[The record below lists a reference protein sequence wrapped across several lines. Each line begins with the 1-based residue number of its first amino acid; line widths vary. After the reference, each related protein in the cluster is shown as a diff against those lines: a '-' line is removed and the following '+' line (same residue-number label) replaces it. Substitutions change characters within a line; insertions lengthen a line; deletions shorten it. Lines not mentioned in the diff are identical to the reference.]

1 MNPHALIFDLNPSE
15 RKIFEI
21 VSDAG
26 DRLGIPVYAIGGFVR
41 DRIIGRPSK
50 DIDIVCQGDGI
61 LLAQE
66 VAGQFRPVARVNF
79 FERFGTA
86 MIKYEDIEL
95 EFVGARK
102 ESYSHDSRKPLVS
115 PGTLQDDQ
123 LRRDFTINAISI
135 SLNKSNYGEIIDP
148 FQGLD
153 DLEKKILRTPTDPD
167 MTFSDDPLRMLR
179 AIRFASQLL
188 YEIDDRTWQGIIDNK
203 DRIRIVSQ
211 ERITNEFEKII
222 LSPIPSIGFD
232 LLFKSGLLDI
242 IFPEFTLLYG
252 VAYQDGKGHKDNFYH
267 TLQVLDNLSEKTANL
282 WLRWSAILH
291 DIAKPQTKRF
301 DPEIGWTFH
310 GHEALGA
317 IMVPRIFKKMRLPL
331 DHKMKYVQKLVR
343 LHLRPIALTQ
353 EEITDSALR
362 RLLFDA
368 GEDIDDLLMLCEAD
382 ITSKNPEKVKKFRN
396 NYSKVREKLAEVE
409 ENDRI
414 RNWQPPIT
422 GEMIMTLF
430 KLKPGREVGILKNTI
445 REAIL
450 DGLIPNDYDAA
461 LNLLKEKAN
470 ELGIVQVHS

>member
-148 FQGLD
+148 F
-153 DLEKKILRTPTDPD
+153 
-167 MTFSDDPLRMLR
+167 
-179 AIRFASQLL
+179 
-188 YEIDDRTWQGIIDNK
+188 
-203 DRIRIVSQ
+203 
-211 ERITNEFEKII
+211 
-222 LSPIPSIGFD
+222 
-232 LLFKSGLLDI
+232 
-242 IFPEFTLLYG
+242 
-252 VAYQDGKGHKDNFYH
+252 H
-267 TLQVLDNLSEKTANL
+267 
-282 WLRWSAILH
+282 
-291 DIAKPQTKRF
+291 
-301 DPEIGWTFH
+301 
-310 GHEALGA
+310 
-317 IMVPRIFKKMRLPL
+317 
-331 DHKMKYVQKLVR
+331 
-343 LHLRPIALTQ
+343 
-353 EEITDSALR
+353 
-362 RLLFDA
+362 
-368 GEDIDDLLMLCEAD
+368 
-382 ITSKNPEKVKKFRN
+382 
-396 NYSKVREKLAEVE
+396 
-409 ENDRI
+409 
-414 RNWQPPIT
+414 
-422 GEMIMTLF
+422 
-430 KLKPGREVGILKNTI
+430 
-445 REAIL
+445 
-450 DGLIPNDYDAA
+450 
-461 LNLLKEKAN
+461 
-470 ELGIVQVHS
+470 